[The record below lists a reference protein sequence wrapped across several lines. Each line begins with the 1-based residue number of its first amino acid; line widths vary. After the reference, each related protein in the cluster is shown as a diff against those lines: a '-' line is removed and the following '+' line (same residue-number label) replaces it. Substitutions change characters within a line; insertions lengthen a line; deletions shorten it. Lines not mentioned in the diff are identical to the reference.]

1 MKDTRNKG
9 IYIKLTQREIDLID
23 EKMKYAGIRN
33 RSGFIRKMAI
43 DGLMIQL
50 DMPELNEISRLLKI
64 TSNNANQIA
73 KRANETGSIYGE
85 DVAEV
90 KLKLEDIRLEFGQLL
105 QALSKLQSQ
114 H

>member
-1 MKDTRNKG
+1 MEDKRNKG

-23 EKMKYAGIRN
+23 DKIKHKNIRN

-43 DGLMIQL
+43 DGLIVQL
-50 DMPELNEISRLLKI
+50 DMPELSEISRLLKI

-85 DVAEV
+85 DVADV
-90 KLKLEDIRLEFGQLL
+90 KSNLEEIRLEFGQLL
-105 QALSKLQSQ
+105 QSLAKLQSQ
-114 H
+114 